1 MSKLLECKNIV
12 KRYGKKTAL
21 DGLNLSLESGKIYG
35 LLGPN
40 ASGKT
45 TLIKL
50 INSLLVQNEGEI
62 LVDGKTI
69 GVESKMVISY
79 LPDHTYINANK
90 KVSWIIDYFDDF
102 YSDFD
107 KEKAYTMLKQLNI
120 SADESLKTLSKG
132 TKEKVQLILVM
143 ARKAKLYI
151 LDEPIAGVDPAAR
164 EYILNTILANYNQ
177 ESTILIST
185 HLIADIENVLDEF
198 FFIMNGK
205 VIMNDTV
212 DNVREE
218 KEQSIDELFREVF
231 RC

>member
-1 MSKLLECKNIV
+1 MSKLLECTNVIK
-12 KRYGKKTAL
+12 KYGKKTAL

-50 INSLLVQNEGEI
+50 INSLLVQDNGEI
-62 LVDGKTI
+62 LVDGKKV
-69 GVESKMVISY
+69 GVESKKIISY
-79 LPDHTYINANK
+79 LPDHTYINGNK

-102 YSDFD
+102 YEDFD
-107 KEKAYTMLKQLNI
+107 KEKAYNMLKQLNI

-164 EYILNTILANYNQ
+164 EYILNTILSNYNQ
-177 ESTILIST
+177 ESSILIST
-185 HLIADIENVLDEF
+185 HLISDIENVLDEF

-212 DNVREE
+212 DNIREE

>member
-62 LVDGKTI
+62 LVDGKAI

-90 KVSWIIDYFDDF
+90 KVCWIIDYFDDF

-218 KEQSIDELFREVF
+218 KGQSIDELFREVF